1 MVRRTIYII
10 AFLFILICNGF
21 SQSKSP
27 SLYKIEK
34 MSFNE
39 GAYSEISPVIIKDGI
54 IFCSNRR
61 FSGIKDRTSFEGRRL
76 YNMYYVAKK
85 DSSVWDKPEEIN
97 SERSNLFNS
106 GPLCIAPDQKTVY
119 FTSEIETGK
128 PAKKR
133 NYKNHS
139 GIFIAT
145 LSGQDLTALHPFPY
159 NNQQYDVGQPS
170 VSRDGRYLFFA
181 SNMPG
186 GQGASDLYYCE
197 WINNQ
202 WSTPVNLGP
211 KVNSPG
217 VENNPFM
224 HPSGRLYF
232 SSNRP
237 GGKGKMDVYYTILS
251 LGKWD
256 SPVLMPEPINS
267 PSDDFAFV
275 ADDNMQTGYFSSN
288 RQRNDDIF
296 QFSSLIIRKASCDTL
311 AENNYCYQMIEEN
324 AVKWDTLPFRYEW
337 KFGDGNN
344 GIGPR
349 VVHCYPGP
357 GSYLVQLDVVDL
369 VTKEVMYNEK
379 TYNLEIKDVEQAYIA
394 GPDKGAPGQQLKFNA
409 DSTNLPGWNINRYYW
424 NFDDESVQIGKD
436 VAKTYLKSGS
446 YNIQLIVT
454 AEPDPEGI
462 IRETC
467 VCKNIVIEGQP

>member
-1 MVRRTIYII
+1 MSNRIRHII
-10 AFLFILICNGF
+10 LILFITWFTCGAQTKEPSIYKVTKVSF
-21 SQSKSP
+21 SQ
-27 SLYKIEK
+27 
-34 MSFNE
+34 
-39 GAYSEISPVIIKDGI
+39 GAFSEISPVIVKDGI
-54 IFCSNRR
+54 VFCSDRR
-61 FSGIKDRTSFEGRRL
+61 LSAVKDRTTFEGRRL
-76 YNMYYVAKK
+76 YNIWIAERK
-85 DSSVWDKPEEIN
+85 DTSDWRKPQPVK
-97 SERSNLFNS
+97 SERNMLYNN
-106 GPLCIAPDQKTVY
+106 GPLCFGPDGKTVY
-119 FTSEIETGK
+119 FTSEVETGK
-128 PAKKR
+128 AARKR
-133 NYKNHS
+133 NFKNHS
-139 GIFIAT
+139 GIFIST
-145 LSGQDLTALHPFPY
+145 LSGQDLSALHPFPY
-159 NNQQYDVGQPS
+159 NNQQYDIGQPS
-170 VSRDGRYLFFA
+170 VSRDGKYLFFA

-211 KVNSPG
+211 NVNSPG

-311 AENNYCYQMIEEN
+311 VENNYCYQMIEEN

-337 KFGDGNN
+337 KFGDGNE
-344 GIGPR
+344 GIGSR

-379 TYNLEIKDVEQAYIA
+379 TYNLEIKDVEQAYIS
-394 GPDKGAPGQQLKFNA
+394 GLGKGTPGQQLKFSA

-454 AEPDPEGI
+454 AEPDPQGV